1 MATIT
6 GTQDRQ
12 EQQQEQARPGRARTR
27 TVKYLIALTPGE
39 RALLAWNKRRCHQVQ
54 GMLIDRHARSSE
66 EGMTSAGFYQE
77 SALRGDKGWSILAL
91 QRVHDRCKAS
101 RATSSATTGTL
112 INTLSDHL

>member
-1 MATIT
+1 MTEFSAVW
-6 GTQDRQ
+6 
-12 EQQQEQARPGRARTR
+12 A
-27 TVKYLIALTPGE
+27 YTPILS
-39 RALLAWNKRRCHQVQ
+39 RYLAWNKRRCHQVQ

-91 QRVHDRCKAS
+91 QRVNDRCKAS
-101 RATSSATTGTL
+101 SATSSATTGTL